1 MRDISIEVV
10 LYVSVVTRRDGLQP
24 SFKKVWKPEAV
35 KVLKNNCQ
43 FILQRCYNTRA

>member
-35 KVLKNNCQ
+35 KVFKKQLSIYLTKM
-43 FILQRCYNTRA
+43 L